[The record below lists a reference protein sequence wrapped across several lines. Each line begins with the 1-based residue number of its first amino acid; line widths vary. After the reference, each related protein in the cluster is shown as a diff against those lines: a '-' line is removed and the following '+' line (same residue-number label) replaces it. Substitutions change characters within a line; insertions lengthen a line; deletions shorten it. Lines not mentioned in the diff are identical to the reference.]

1 MNNKNFLK
9 ILLFLIS
16 SLLIYYVNAATI
28 NTINLKEI
36 YKLQHNEFYEE
47 LKIRNIS
54 IKVRH
59 EFVDL
64 INAIS
69 FEVEHLNHLEIIKDL
84 PNVDSVEPI
93 MIHQGP
99 KFINKSINQNNG
111 LNKRDWI
118 SHAPLIL
125 SSKIDLNTP
134 HHMTGVDWVHKHLD
148 VTGRGVRVGVIDTGK
163 LFAHF
168 LFYLLLYIKQID
180 DMNEL
185 IFVGIDYRHPAFG
198 GCFGPGC
205 IIGALDDASGLV
217 GVAPDVTFGAYRAMD
232 CSGQGSDDA
241 LIKALEQAS
250 RDNMDIGGNFWAS
263 TPLSD
268 SIGKMI
274 ESGVVVAVAD
284 GNSGLDGL
292 WKTISSAF
300 GYKSLSVASVEN
312 SHFLGFKAHDI
323 NDNDCSLEY
332 LTVTARALP
341 FDKGEVV
348 MFPKHSCPE
357 DLSVYHNKILYLD
370 LSSNSTSKKDCPPL
384 PPEFVDKLLALI
396 ISKVDLFDPIL
407 ANFDIK
413 SLKLPMAT
421 ILSRQANK
429 LVERLKKNPGGL
441 EFDFSDKRGY
451 MIQSHVGGTVSYFS
465 SWGLTPYLDIKEI
478 AAPGGIIFSTFPI
491 NLGSYANLMGTSM
504 ATPYISGVAALIR
517 QANKIEKNS
526 HRFIQK
532 ALMNY
537 AIPVHDQI
545 FKIVPPVL
553 RQGAG
558 LEIAAPGGIIFS
570 TFPINLGSYANL
582 MGTSM
587 ATPYI
592 SGVAALIRQANKI
605 EKNSHRFIQ
614 KALMNYA
621 IPVHDQIFKIVPPV
635 LRQGAGLVN
644 VYNSIRAMAFVH
656 PFKLA
661 LNDTVNGK
669 KDGYYDLS
677 IENYCDKH
685 LEYRLV
691 HMPAVSVN
699 GYDGEKQLLLQELKY
714 RREYAVVNFKRV
726 FIKIEPF
733 GKEKITLKIT
743 PPKDLPSSEHWF
755 YSGFIKFV
763 PVDSD
768 DPIISVPYGAAKTL
782 PIFAKPDYPQLYY
795 DSKSLYFPNETAT
808 YGMKNKT
815 DAPIIL
821 ISLSTPT
828 KLLLVQVLDENQ
840 KLLGFVPDIT

>member
-1 MNNKNFLK
+1 M
-9 ILLFLIS
+9 
-16 SLLIYYVNAATI
+16 
-28 NTINLKEI
+28 
-36 YKLQHNEFYEE
+36 
-47 LKIRNIS
+47 
-54 IKVRH
+54 
-59 EFVDL
+59 
-64 INAIS
+64 
-69 FEVEHLNHLEIIKDL
+69 
-84 PNVDSVEPI
+84 
-93 MIHQGP
+93 
-99 KFINKSINQNNG
+99 
-111 LNKRDWI
+111 
-118 SHAPLIL
+118 
-125 SSKIDLNTP
+125 
-134 HHMTGVDWVHKHLD
+134 
-148 VTGRGVRVGVIDTGK
+148 
-163 LFAHF
+163 
-168 LFYLLLYIKQID
+168 
-180 DMNEL
+180 
-185 IFVGIDYRHPAFG
+185 
-198 GCFGPGC
+198 
-205 IIGALDDASGLV
+205 
-217 GVAPDVTFGAYRAMD
+217 
-232 CSGQGSDDA
+232 GST
-241 LIKALEQAS
+241 E
-250 RDNMDIGGNFWAS
+250 S
-263 TPLSD
+263 T
-268 SIGKMI
+268 
-274 ESGVVVAVAD
+274 
-284 GNSGLDGL
+284 
-292 WKTISSAF
+292 
-300 GYKSLSVASVEN
+300 
-312 SHFLGFKAHDI
+312 
-323 NDNDCSLEY
+323 LEY

-465 SWGLTPYLDIKEI
+465 SWGLTPYLDIK
-478 AAPGGIIFSTFPI
+478 
-491 NLGSYANLMGTSM
+491 
-504 ATPYISGVAALIR
+504 
-517 QANKIEKNS
+517 
-526 HRFIQK
+526 
-532 ALMNY
+532 
-537 AIPVHDQI
+537 
-545 FKIVPPVL
+545 
-553 RQGAG
+553 
-558 LEIAAPGGIIFS
+558 EIAAPGGIIFS

>member
-250 RDNMDIGGNFWAS
+250 RDNMDIVNLSLGGNFWAS

-558 LEIAAPGGIIFS
+558 L
-570 TFPINLGSYANL
+570 
-582 MGTSM
+582 
-587 ATPYI
+587 
-592 SGVAALIRQANKI
+592 
-605 EKNSHRFIQ
+605 
-614 KALMNYA
+614 
-621 IPVHDQIFKIVPPV
+621 
-635 LRQGAGLVN
+635 VN

-840 KLLGFVPDIT
+840 KLLGFVPGKGVGGLLAGYNEYLTKTGSHKFLILLWAGSKNNATNSDEDPEILPNGAYHLRIRALRLLGDIDKEEDWEVWL